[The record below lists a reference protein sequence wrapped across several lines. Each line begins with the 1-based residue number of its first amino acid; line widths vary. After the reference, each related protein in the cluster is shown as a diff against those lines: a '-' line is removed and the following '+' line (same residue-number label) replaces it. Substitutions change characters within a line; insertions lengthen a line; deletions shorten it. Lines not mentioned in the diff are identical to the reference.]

1 MPFGVCSILKLWN
14 YVKFSVFI
22 YNAIKSVPIDS
33 YSSGFIP
40 YTPSFILGKLFI
52 E

>member
-1 MPFGVCSILKLWN
+1 MPFGVFPIPKLWN
-14 YVKFSVFI
+14 YVTFSVFVN
-22 YNAIKSVPIDS
+22 NAIKSVPIDS